1 MAPPQGFE
9 PRNVGIKIRCL
20 RPTWRRGYFIF
31 NKDSPCMYYIKMSM
45 LQFLVYAFPLIVP
58 NSFLSPLNMA
68 PIFVILTQANVHS
81 LRLVATQLGSHGQF
95 RNVDPRLIKTVLFL

>member
-9 PRNVGIKIRCL
+9 PRSVGIKIRCL

-31 NKDSPCMYYIKMSM
+31 NKETPYMYYTKMSM
-45 LQFLVYAFPLIVP
+45 LQFLVYVFLMIVP
-58 NSFLSPLNMA
+58 NSFESPLNMA

-81 LRLVATQLGSHGQF
+81 LRLVATQF
-95 RNVDPRLIKTVLFL
+95 VLL